1 MDLSEKSNR
10 RYNEFLLPKKNP
22 YSLHN
27 KLIVNV
33 KLSKSYRLPSLKKMA
48 PIYDHK
54 CLQQ

>member
-1 MDLSEKSNR
+1 MSFYCQK
-10 RYNEFLLPKKNP
+10 KKNP